1 MTLTEGN
8 IGGVYLVTGMKLQ
21 ESITRRLEALGMNEK
36 TKLTIL
42 EKKKKGAS
50 IIRLRGTR
58 LALGRPIT
66 DGILVIPPIR
76 KGTNFRSRMEQRPE
90 HIAAKQHQR
99 RAGTYDQTKI
109 LLCTA

>member
-21 ESITRRLEALGMNEK
+21 ESRRLEALGMNEK

-66 DGILVIPPIR
+66 DGILVIPQTE
-76 KGTNFRSRMEQRPE
+76 GNEFQ
-90 HIAAKQHQR
+90 KQNGAE
-99 RAGTYDQTKI
+99 AGTYSSKAASKEGGD
-109 LLCTA
+109 L

>member
-1 MTLTEGN
+1 MLQQEETMTLTEGN

-66 DGILVIPPIR
+66 DGIIVIPQSE
-76 KGTNFRSRMEQRPE
+76 GNEFQ
-90 HIAAKQHQR
+90 KQNGAE
-99 RAGTYDQTKI
+99 AGTYSSKAASKEGGD
-109 LLCTA
+109 L

>member
-8 IGGVYLVTGMKLQ
+8 IGGVYLVTGMNLQ

-42 EKKKKGAS
+42 EKKKRGAS

-66 DGILVIPPIR
+66 DGILVMPQSEKQEETGAEDR
-76 KGTNFRSRMEQRPE
+76 TGRSKA
-90 HIAAKQHQR
+90 AAKED
-99 RAGTYDQTKI
+99 GTR
-109 LLCTA
+109 